1 MLKKFSLLLASSFLF
16 LFVASSA
23 NACVGKSLVIGS
35 LNTPSLSTI
44 SEMMGILITER
55 TGTTVVVKYFDS
67 FPALADAEKKGQV
80 DVMVDYAGRCY
91 VDVLGKAPVSDEKKI
106 FSVVKEDYQRDM
118 NLVWLEPFGFHDA
131 GVVKG
136 NTPAFAAP
144 VIRKDTLS
152 KFPALPRVISKLAGK
167 VDNAIMAKLVSEG
180 GANGK
185 TKKATRKF
193 LKDNRLI

>member
-1 MLKKFSLLLASSFLF
+1 MFKKFSLFLASSFLF
-16 LFVASSA
+16 LFVAVSA

-67 FPALADAEKKGQV
+67 FGALAAAEKKGQV
-80 DVMVDYAGRCY
+80 DVIVDYAGRCY
-91 VDVLGKAPVSDEKKI
+91 VDVLGKGPDPNEKKI
-106 FSVVKEDYQRDM
+106 FSTVKEDYQRDM

-152 KFPALPRVISKLAGK
+152 KFPALPRVISKLAGR
-167 VDNAIMAKLVSEG
+167 VNNSVMAKLISEG
-180 GANGK
+180 GTNGK